1 MKNLSIRFKLLLLVS
16 IPLTSVIISSL
27 LSIKSERESHR
38 ISGQLVEL
46 TELAGYSGS
55 LVHELQKERGA
66 TAIFLQSQGR
76 TYKEELQQQHQNTNA
91 ALDSINAFLSGFD
104 VGHFDPSFAAHM
116 SEVKNKLNAIPD
128 LRESISSLTINPGEA
143 IGTYTS
149 TNTHLLETVGIMMT
163 LGDDVEMSNL
173 LASYFFFMQSKER
186 AGIERAVLSQVF
198 AKGFT
203 TQADIMKFSQ
213 LVEAQEA
220 YIKSF
225 QTVATPA
232 HISYYGQQ
240 MGDASVSEVQSMRS
254 VMLAG
259 PQNGGY
265 SIEAPEW
272 FATITKKINLLKDVE
287 TRLEYDLLLRATAH
301 QQEAFQALLF
311 TSSMSLL
318 IIILSILIC
327 VVVIRSISNPIQT
340 LEAAAEEV
348 ANGNASVQVPIE
360 SKDEIGHLSESF
372 NAMVVSIRDSA
383 SKIAFEQQQTKDA
396 LEAAE
401 TSRLNAELAKDE
413 ALASKSNAEKA
424 LRDAEVA
431 KAQAM
436 EAKNNAEKSKSETEA
451 ALKDAEAAK
460 AEAME
465 AQKNAEASKLEA
477 EKALVEAEASK
488 AEALEAKSNAE
499 ASKREAVKA
508 LEEAEAS
515 KAEALEAKK
524 KAEASKSETEAAL
537 KDAEAAKA
545 EAMEA
550 QKNAEASKQEA
561 EKALVEAEASK
572 AEALEAKSNAEASKK
587 EAEKALVEAEASKAE
602 ALEAKKNAE
611 ASQAE
616 TEAALKDA
624 EVAKAEAMEAQK
636 NAEASKQEAEKALVG
651 AEASKA
657 EALQAKHNAEASK
670 QEAEKA
676 LIDAEASKASAL
688 EAQKKAVASKT
699 ETEKALKEAEM
710 AQADAMK
717 AKTGAEAS
725 QKEAE
730 QALVHAERS
739 KAEALQ
745 AKHDAELAMKEVAAT
760 QQRVEKAHRELEGSV
775 ELMLNVID
783 KFAKGDMTVRLPK
796 NDNATIN
803 RLFRG
808 FNDAAST
815 IGEFINKVNN
825 SVADTQHAVTHINS
839 VTEQILDQS
848 KQQAS
853 RASSIASAAEE
864 MAITVTENAKSST
877 QAADLGRVT
886 GRTAMN
892 GSSTIKE
899 AVEAMKKIETVVRES
914 SKIFENLGRSSSKIG
929 STTSVIERIAGQTKL
944 LALNARIEAV
954 HAQSS
959 GDGFAVVANEVRQL
973 AEETTTS
980 TLSINDMI
988 RELQSDTHKA
998 IEAMQECQEIASH
1011 GTALSDKALSA
1022 IHEISSSIMEME
1034 QMVQHIA
1041 SAVAQQQ
1048 TTSNDITQNIVG
1060 ISSLANESQSQVQ
1073 DIVDSMTNLGHQ
1085 TDNLSAL
1092 INTFKTAPQGVG
1104 V

>member
-16 IPLTSVIISSL
+16 IPLTSVVISSF
-27 LSIKSERESHR
+27 LSIQSERESYR
-38 ISGQLVEL
+38 ISGQLVQL

-55 LVHELQKERGA
+55 LVHELQKERGS
-66 TAIFLQSQGR
+66 TAIYLQSQGQ
-76 TYKEELQQQHQNTNA
+76 TYQEELQQQRQNTNA
-91 ALDSINAFLSGFD
+91 ALDSLNTFLSGFD
-104 VGHFDPSFAAHM
+104 VSHFDPSFAAHM
-116 SEVKNKLNAIPD
+116 GELQNKLNAIPG
-128 LRESISSLTINPGEA
+128 LRESISSLNISPGEA

-149 TNTHLLETVGIMMT
+149 TNAHLLETVGIMMT

-186 AGIERAVLSQVF
+186 AGIERAVLSQIF
-198 AKGFT
+198 TKGFS
-203 TQADIMKFSQ
+203 TQADIMKFSR

-240 MGDASVSEVQSMRS
+240 MEDASVSEVQRMRS
-254 VMLAG
+254 VAIAG

-265 SIEAPEW
+265 GILAPEW

-287 TRLEYDLLLRATAH
+287 NRLEHDVLLKATAH

-327 VVVIRSISNPIQT
+327 VVVIRSISQPIKT
-340 LEAAAEEV
+340 LEMAAEEV
-348 ANGNASVQVPIE
+348 ANGNASVQVPVQ
-360 SKDEIGHLSESF
+360 SKDEIGHLTESF

-383 SKIAFEQQQTKDA
+383 SKIAFEQQQTKEA
-396 LEAAE
+396 LESAE
-401 TSRLNAELAKDE
+401 RSRLNAELAKDE

-424 LRDAEVA
+424 LKEAEVA
-431 KAQAM
+431 KAQA
-436 EAKNNAEKSKSETEA
+436 
-451 ALKDAEAAK
+451 L
-460 AEAME
+460 
-465 AQKNAEASKLEA
+465 Q
-477 EKALVEAEASK
+477 
-488 AEALEAKSNAE
+488 
-499 ASKREAVKA
+499 
-508 LEEAEAS
+508 
-515 KAEALEAKK
+515 
-524 KAEASKSETEAAL
+524 
-537 KDAEAAKA
+537 
-545 EAMEA
+545 A

-572 AEALEAKSNAEASKK
+572 AEALEAKNNAEASKQEAVTALK
-587 EAEKALVEAEASKAE
+587 EAETSKAE

-616 TEAALKDA
+616 TEAALKEAEEAKANALQAQADA
-624 EVAKAEAMEAQK
+624 EASKQEAEKALVQAEASKAEALKAK
-636 NAEASKQEAEKALVG
+636 SNAEASKQEAEKALVEAEASKAEALDAQQNAEASKVETEAALKDAEAAKARAMEAQKNAETSKQEAEKALVD

-670 QEAEKA
+670 QEAVVA
-676 LIDAEASKASAL
+676 LEDAEASKASAL
-688 EAQKKAVASKT
+688 EAQKKAVASKK
-699 ETEKALKEAEM
+699 ETEKALKEAEI
-710 AQADAMK
+710 AQADALK

-730 QALVHAERS
+730 KALIHAERS

-745 AKHDAELAMKEVAAT
+745 SKHDAEQAMIEVEAT
-760 QQRVEKAHRELEGSV
+760 QKRVANAHRELESSV

-825 SVADTQHAVTHINS
+825 SVTDTQHAVTHINL
-839 VTEQILDQS
+839 VTEQILNQS
-848 KQQAS
+848 KQQAT

-864 MAITVTENAKSST
+864 MALTVAENAKSST

-899 AVEAMKKIETVVRES
+899 AVAAMKKIETVVRES

-954 HAQSS
+954 HAHSS

-973 AEETTTS
+973 ADETTES

-998 IEAMQECQEIASH
+998 IEAMQECEEIASH
-1011 GTALSDKALSA
+1011 GTTLSDKALSA

-1034 QMVQHIA
+1034 QMVNHIA

-1060 ISSLANESQSQVQ
+1060 ISNLAQESQAQVQ
-1073 DIVDSMTNLGHQ
+1073 DIVDSMNNLGRQ
-1085 TDNLSAL
+1085 TNNLSAL
-1092 INTFKTAPQGVG
+1092 INTFKTARQGVG